1 METDIYAAFGAAR
14 GSGHP
19 SHCVGME
26 SRCRQNQKP
35 RLALEFCF
43 GGYCLVFVWR
53 IKNICCPF
61 SFSRGVYGALV
72 VLTFLKRSPAK
83 EVGEA
88 GEKTPIFPAG
98 KVAIWIAQQDKFM
111 AALRWFLPRENSCI
125 INRKVKFE
133 IFAIP

>member
-1 METDIYAAFGAAR
+1 MQLSAPRGAPVIHRTAWEWNR
-14 GSGHP
+14 G
-19 SHCVGME
+19 VGRTK
-26 SRCRQNQKP
+26 SPVWLWNSV
-35 RLALEFCF
+35 F
-43 GGYCLVFVWR
+43 LVFVWR
-53 IKNICCPF
+53 IKNICCLF

-111 AALRWFLPRENSCI
+111 AALRWFLPRENSRI